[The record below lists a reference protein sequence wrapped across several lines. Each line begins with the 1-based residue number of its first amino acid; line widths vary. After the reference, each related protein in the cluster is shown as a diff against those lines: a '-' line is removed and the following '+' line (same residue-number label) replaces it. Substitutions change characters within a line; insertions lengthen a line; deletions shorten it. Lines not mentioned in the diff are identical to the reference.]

1 MTPPPPLRTFPD
13 ALVNVNDS
21 GGVGGDAVSP
31 LLLDPLHQGHDG
43 GLGSLL
49 GLITL
54 SDCQAT
60 G

>member
-31 LLLDPLHQGHDG
+31 LLFDPLDQGHDDDDDCV
-43 GLGSLL
+43 LAF
-49 GLITL
+49 IT
-54 SDCQAT
+54 
-60 G
+60 